1 MTRFCLTHKKL
12 TLLFWSLAIGYF
24 LTVIGLRL
32 LSDQPAID
40 NSVGIWFLSDDQALK
55 EYQQYNRDF
64 GEKEW
69 TLLLLK
75 TASIYEPEF
84 LDDLAAITQ
93 RLETL
98 KHVVKVTS
106 IVNVRDNEIDRDDS
120 LNYKK
125 IFPQTSKN
133 HPTLSADQLDQ
144 FKQKLL
150 ANPLFEHNIFQ
161 RNDPRYTVLLL
172 QNDNQI
178 FNATPYRIE
187 LVDAITSIVEQYP
200 SVENY
205 ALAGTTVVNAELNR
219 AAKRDVVV
227 FYSLITLFLMLFGWL
242 TLNSFKDLLIMLM
255 VVCCSM
261 STAMGLLALLGI
273 PYNMVTVMMPTILIS
288 LSVSG
293 VIHII
298 NEFHQ
303 WHNTHPAPE
312 AIRKTVDTLWKP
324 HFSTA
329 LTTIIGFASLSLSTV
344 IPIFQLG
351 IFAGIGIAVG
361 WLASLT
367 MAPVLLVLFWQGTN
381 KPCNARLS
389 WLDRFVDKLTTA
401 ACNKPRSK
409 TLLLLVALIPVSG
422 LWLLETDTNYT
433 KFFRDTATLSKA
445 YDSLSEAGYAQ
456 NPVSIVL
463 RFPGHDTWSNDD
475 YFKHI
480 VDFEQALEKLP
491 EVIKLMSST
500 KLVEQID
507 HAFNAGHTSKSIFRQ
522 YNQNQINQ
530 LLLLGELSNNDDID
544 DFLLR
549 NKRQAQIVVLT
560 PYLSSRQL
568 DTFKQKIYR
577 LQQRYLPDNVQLTVT
592 GTTVLWANMDTQVS
606 RTQLVSLLGIG
617 SFLVIFLMLLFRS
630 FKLGLIGILVNALPL
645 AITLGTMGW
654 LGIKINMATAIIGG
668 ISLGIVVDDTIHFLS
683 GVRSRLNQ
691 GTALE
696 TAIQQT
702 MKTVGRSIL
711 MTSII
716 LIGGFSCMATSEF
729 LPSAHFGIFISLSI
743 ALALILD
750 VMIVP
755 ALLLLLKPSVAR
767 YAMNWSVYARKWRS
781 FLG

>member
-273 PYNMVTVMMPTILIS
+273 RSY
-288 LSVSG
+288 
-293 VIHII
+293 
-298 NEFHQ
+298 
-303 WHNTHPAPE
+303 
-312 AIRKTVDTLWKP
+312 P
-324 HFSTA
+324 H
-329 LTTIIGFASLSLSTV
+329 
-344 IPIFQLG
+344 
-351 IFAGIGIAVG
+351 
-361 WLASLT
+361 
-367 MAPVLLVLFWQGTN
+367 
-381 KPCNARLS
+381 
-389 WLDRFVDKLTTA
+389 
-401 ACNKPRSK
+401 
-409 TLLLLVALIPVSG
+409 
-422 LWLLETDTNYT
+422 
-433 KFFRDTATLSKA
+433 
-445 YDSLSEAGYAQ
+445 
-456 NPVSIVL
+456 
-463 RFPGHDTWSNDD
+463 H
-475 YFKHI
+475 
-480 VDFEQALEKLP
+480 
-491 EVIKLMSST
+491 
-500 KLVEQID
+500 
-507 HAFNAGHTSKSIFRQ
+507 
-522 YNQNQINQ
+522 
-530 LLLLGELSNNDDID
+530 
-544 DFLLR
+544 
-549 NKRQAQIVVLT
+549 
-560 PYLSSRQL
+560 
-568 DTFKQKIYR
+568 
-577 LQQRYLPDNVQLTVT
+577 
-592 GTTVLWANMDTQVS
+592 
-606 RTQLVSLLGIG
+606 
-617 SFLVIFLMLLFRS
+617 
-630 FKLGLIGILVNALPL
+630 
-645 AITLGTMGW
+645 
-654 LGIKINMATAIIGG
+654 
-668 ISLGIVVDDTIHFLS
+668 
-683 GVRSRLNQ
+683 
-691 GTALE
+691 
-696 TAIQQT
+696 
-702 MKTVGRSIL
+702 
-711 MTSII
+711 
-716 LIGGFSCMATSEF
+716 
-729 LPSAHFGIFISLSI
+729 
-743 ALALILD
+743 
-750 VMIVP
+750 
-755 ALLLLLKPSVAR
+755 
-767 YAMNWSVYARKWRS
+767 
-781 FLG
+781 

>member
-1 MTRFCLTHKKL
+1 MTRFCLAHRKL
-12 TLLFWSLAIGYF
+12 TLLVWSLVIVFFLGTIGA
-24 LTVIGLRL
+24 RL

-40 NSVGIWFLSDDQALK
+40 NSVGIWFLSNDRALN
-55 EYQQYNRDF
+55 EYRQYNRDF
-64 GEKEW
+64 GDKEW
-69 TLLLLK
+69 TLLLLQ
-75 TASIYEPEF
+75 TASIYQPEF
-84 LDDLAAITQ
+84 LAELSDLTR
-93 RLETL
+93 RLESL
-98 KHVVKVTS
+98 NHVVKVTS
-106 IVNVRDNEIDRDDS
+106 IANVRDNEIDPEGG
-120 LNYKK
+120 LNYTK
-125 IFPQTSKN
+125 IFPKKAKNQTD
-133 HPTLSADQLDQ
+133 LSAEQLAR

-150 ANPLFEHNIFQ
+150 NNPLFEHNIFQ
-161 RNDPRYTVLLL
+161 RNDPRNTVVLL

-178 FNATPYRIE
+178 FDATPYRIE
-187 LVDAITSIVEQYP
+187 LVDAITQLVEQYP
-200 SVENY
+200 TVENY

-219 AAKRDVVV
+219 AAKRDVLV
-227 FYSLITLFLMLFGWL
+227 FYTLISLFLVLFGWL
-242 TLNSFKDLLIMLM
+242 TLNSFKDLTIMLV

-303 WHNTHPAPE
+303 LHPTHPAPE
-312 AIRKTVDTLWKP
+312 AIMKTVATLWKP
-324 HFSTA
+324 HFGTA
-329 LTTIIGFASLSLSTV
+329 LTTIVGFASLSLSTV

-367 MAPVLLVLFWQGTN
+367 IAPVLLVSFWREKTKASN
-381 KPCNARLS
+381 TRLS
-389 WLDRFVDKLTTA
+389 WLDRCVDRLTA
-401 ACNKPRSK
+401 AAANKPRAKS
-409 TLLLLVALIPVSG
+409 LLLLVALIPICG
-422 LWLLETDTNYT
+422 LSLLETDTNYT
-433 KFFRDTATLSKA
+433 KFFRDSATLSKA
-445 YDSLSEAGYAQ
+445 YDRLSEAGYAQ
-456 NPVSIVL
+456 NPVSVVL
-463 RFPGHDTWSNDD
+463 RFPGHDTWSDSR
-475 YFKHI
+475 YFRHL
-480 VDFEQALEKLP
+480 VDFEQAMEKLP

-507 HAFNAGHTSKSIFRQ
+507 SAFNAGHTSQEIFRQ
-522 YNQNQINQ
+522 YNQSQINQ

-544 DFLLR
+544 DFLPR
-549 NKRQAQIVVLT
+549 NKRQAQIVALT
-560 PYLSSRQL
+560 PYLSSREL
-568 DTFKQKIYR
+568 DGFKQKIHA
-577 LQQRYLPDNVQLTVT
+577 LQQHYLPDGVRLTVT

-617 SFLVIFLMLLFRS
+617 SFLVVFLMLLLRS
-630 FKLGLIGILVNALPL
+630 FKLGLIGILVNAIPL

-683 GVRSRLNQ
+683 GVRNRLHR
-691 GTALE
+691 GIALE

-750 VMIVP
+750 VVIVP
-755 ALLLLLKPSVAR
+755 ALLLILKPSFGKVR
-767 YAMNWSVYARKWRS
+767 SVLADVRP
-781 FLG
+781 